1 MVRRPAWEQ
10 SSTVHGSPGQ
20 QVTGAGRK
28 EIVMSATTLTR
39 TDGLATTGLGLGGMQ
54 DLTARDRAVLRAV
67 DAGRCRLS
75 GPSVLMVDGLFLAD
89 PFAAPRL
96 AGAGLIEADDPRS
109 GAVHLT
115 ASGRA
120 VLTS

>member
-1 MVRRPAWEQ
+1 
-10 SSTVHGSPGQ
+10 
-20 QVTGAGRK
+20 
-28 EIVMSATTLTR
+28 MSATTFTR
-39 TDGLATTGLGLGGMQ
+39 TEGPAITGLGPGGIQ

-67 DAGRCRLS
+67 DAGRCRMS
-75 GPSVLMVDGLFLAD
+75 GPSVLVVDGLFLAD

-96 AGAGLIEADDPRS
+96 AGAGLIQADDPRS
-109 GAVHLT
+109 GAVRLT